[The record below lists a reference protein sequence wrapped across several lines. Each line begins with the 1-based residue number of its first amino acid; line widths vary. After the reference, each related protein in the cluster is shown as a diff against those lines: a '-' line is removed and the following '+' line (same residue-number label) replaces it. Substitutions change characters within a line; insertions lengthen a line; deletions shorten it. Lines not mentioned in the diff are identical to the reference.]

1 MNWKTMRENGPL
13 IAVGLLLGWLLLKRI
28 SDSGMVGQ
36 PAPDFAL
43 PVMAG
48 EGASEGDRLRLSDLK
63 GQVVVLDFWAS
74 WCGPC
79 RASTVDL
86 SALATQYADQGV
98 RFLGVNGE
106 SLPPEAYE
114 MIGRTWGFRYPL
126 LSDSQNT
133 AHLAY
138 GVQAFPSL
146 FVIDRTQV
154 VRYAV
159 AGVPSRARLEREISS
174 VLK

>member
-1 MNWKTMRENGPL
+1 MNWKLLRENGFL
-13 IAVGLLLGWLLLKRI
+13 IALGILFGWLMLQRF
-28 SDSGMVGQ
+28 SDSGLEGQ
-36 PAPDFAL
+36 PAPDFVL
-43 PVMAG
+43 PVVAG
-48 EGASEGDRLRLSDLK
+48 EGAAEADRLRLSDLK

-79 RASTVDL
+79 RESTVDL
-86 SALATQYADQGV
+86 SALAAQYARQGV

-106 SLPPEAYE
+106 ALPPEAYTMLE
-114 MIGRTWGFRYPL
+114 RVWGFRYPL

-133 AHLAY
+133 AHVAY

-154 VRYAV
+154 VRFAV
-159 AGVPSRARLEREISS
+159 AGVPSRARLEREITRL
-174 VLK
+174 LK